1 MMALSGFQIIELCI
15 AFQHNAAH
23 HIDEKTGM
31 KRPLTELAR
40 REQAAYCAHL
50 TETMKRDRLVYLEK
64 AVKGGAMGAALAF
77 FQAGP
82 FGDPSALIT
91 RPDDPLVQEW
101 KQQAGGYLTQAAHSG
116 DMGAM
121 MVIYNSDSA
130 QDMPGISPVLQHAAG
145 IAIMRIMTTARNEPS
160 GANPFDEAQVQ
171 PPTTLGQDQLALAR
185 SMADDL
191 VAAHQ
196 ARKER
201 DGSRTFVREQA
212 AAVTGR

>member
-15 AFQHNAAH
+15 AFQYNAAH

-31 KRPLTELAR
+31 KRPLTALAR

-50 TETMKRDRLVYLEK
+50 TETMKRDRLVYLEQ
-64 AVKGGAMGAALAF
+64 AVKGGAIGAALAF

-82 FGDPSALIT
+82 FGDPSALVT

-116 DMGAM
+116 DMSAM

-130 QDMPGISPVLQHAAG
+130 QGMPGISPVLQHAAG
-145 IAIMRIMTTARNEPS
+145 LAIMRIMTAGRS
-160 GANPFDEAQVQ
+160 GQAGANPFDEAGVQ
-171 PPTTLGQDQLALAR
+171 APTTLGQDQLALAR
-185 SMADDL
+185 SMADEL

-201 DGSRTFVREQA
+201 DGSRTFARDQPHNP
-212 AAVTGR
+212 TGQ